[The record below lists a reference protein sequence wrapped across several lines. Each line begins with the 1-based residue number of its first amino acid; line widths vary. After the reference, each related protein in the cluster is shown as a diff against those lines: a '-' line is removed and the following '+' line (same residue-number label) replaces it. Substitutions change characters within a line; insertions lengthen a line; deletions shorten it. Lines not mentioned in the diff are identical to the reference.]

1 MMRFTLAGYG
11 AWGRLH
17 AQTLQRMPEAELCAV
32 YCHGDASAA
41 AAAAE
46 LPGVTVYRDFRRMLQ
61 EVPGEAV
68 DIVVPNVLHADFAC
82 AALAADRHVFLEKP
96 LATTVADCDRV
107 IAAARSAG
115 RVVAVNH
122 ELRVS
127 QQWGAI
133 RREIA
138 SGAIGRPRYAS
149 FTLFRHA
156 FRSGSSGWR
165 HDPARVGSWILEEP
179 VHFFDLLMW
188 YFAAVGEPVAVRAR
202 GNGPRAAE
210 GMYENFSASMIYPE
224 GEFITVS
231 QSLGGFEHHCTL
243 EIVGDAGGVRSW
255 WAGATARTGTPSFAT
270 RISRRGGEPEALVA
284 PHSGEVFELEEM
296 LRAAIA
302 GFRHNLAPVGAEEAR
317 RSIIACLAAEE
328 ACRTGD
334 VIRLLF

>member
-1 MMRFTLAGYG
+1 
-11 AWGRLH
+11 
-17 AQTLQRMPEAELCAV
+17 MPEAELCAV
-32 YCHGDASAA
+32 FCHGDASAA

-46 LPGVTVYRDFRRMLQ
+46 LPGVAIYRDYQRML
-61 EVPGEAV
+61 EEAPAEAV
-68 DIVVPNVLHADFAC
+68 DIVVPNMLHADFAC
-82 AALAADRHVFLEKP
+82 AALAAGRHVFLEKP

-115 RVVAVNH
+115 RVVALNH

-156 FRSGSSGWR
+156 FRLGSSGWR

-188 YFAAVGEPVAVRAR
+188 YFAGLDDPVAVRAQ

-210 GMYENFSASMIYPE
+210 GM
-224 GEFITVS
+224 
-231 QSLGGFEHHCTL
+231 
-243 EIVGDAGGVRSW
+243 
-255 WAGATARTGTPSFAT
+255 
-270 RISRRGGEPEALVA
+270 
-284 PHSGEVFELEEM
+284 
-296 LRAAIA
+296 
-302 GFRHNLAPVGAEEAR
+302 
-317 RSIIACLAAEE
+317 
-328 ACRTGD
+328 
-334 VIRLLF
+334 